1 MGAIESPTRIKLT
14 VDQYY
19 RITDAGVF
27 PADARLELING
38 DIFEMSPIGTLH
50 AGTVDRLAQA
60 LILALGRRAI
70 VGIQRPVQ
78 APEYSEPQPDLVLLP
93 PRDDFYTSRHPLP
106 EDVLLVIEVADTS
119 LQFDRTVK
127 ARLYAAHGV
136 PEYWVVDARSRTIEV
151 LRSPHADGY
160 AEAYV
165 FSGKALVSPLAFV
178 DCRWTV
184 DELLG

>member
-38 DIFEMSPIGTLH
+38 EIFEMSPIGTLH

-151 LRSPHADGY
+151 FRSPHADGY